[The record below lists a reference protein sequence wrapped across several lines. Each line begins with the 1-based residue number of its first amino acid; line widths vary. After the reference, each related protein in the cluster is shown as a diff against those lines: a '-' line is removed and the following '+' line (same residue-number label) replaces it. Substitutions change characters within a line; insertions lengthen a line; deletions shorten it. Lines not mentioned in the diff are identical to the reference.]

1 MKLGVYFRESWHNL
15 RSDKLYTL
23 VYIIAVAFSLAIVMT
38 YLTVV
43 AMRTQNSYPETHR
56 DRMLS
61 IPLIYLELG
70 TTSSMEQSVSKDFIA
85 QFLSE
90 PLPGVEAWTAVK
102 TEEFKVYNS
111 AGEPLKMVVEFI
123 DSSFTDIFPLEVL
136 YGGPITADGALR
148 NVPDVL
154 MAESAAA
161 ALLGRKDV
169 VGESIFFNNKEYRIC
184 GVVRDVP
191 QTATYAFA
199 QIWVPDTEPTLMDV
213 QLREWALANNNNVM
227 VGPYEIELLAGSRR
241 DFSAI
246 RSEMQDRIDRY
257 NQSGVSSWKLSLA
270 YGMPTVRE
278 RIFMYDSA
286 AAYTWIGVVVVL
298 LVLLVPV
305 FNLSGMTGSGMEA
318 RMAEFGVRKSFG
330 AWRGAIVRQIVGE
343 NLLLTLI
350 GGAVGLLLSYLLL
363 YLLQDELYDLLP
375 LNSMVEF
382 GYFEFI
388 PAPAF
393 TFRSFFKVSLYLLL
407 LALVLVVN
415 LLSALVPASKVIR
428 RPITES
434 LNSQR

>member
-23 VYIIAVAFSLAIVMT
+23 VYIIAVAFSLAMVMT

-111 AGEPLKMVVEFI
+111 AGEPLKMAVEFI

-169 VGESIFFNNKEYRIC
+169 VGESIFFNNKEYRVC

-213 QLREWALANNNNVM
+213 QLREWALVNDNM
-227 VGPYEIELLAGSRR
+227 
-241 DFSAI
+241 
-246 RSEMQDRIDRY
+246 
-257 NQSGVSSWKLSLA
+257 SW
-270 YGMPTVRE
+270 
-278 RIFMYDSA
+278 
-286 AAYTWIGVVVVL
+286 
-298 LVLLVPV
+298 
-305 FNLSGMTGSGMEA
+305 
-318 RMAEFGVRKSFG
+318 
-330 AWRGAIVRQIVGE
+330 
-343 NLLLTLI
+343 
-350 GGAVGLLLSYLLL
+350 
-363 YLLQDELYDLLP
+363 
-375 LNSMVEF
+375 
-382 GYFEFI
+382 
-388 PAPAF
+388 
-393 TFRSFFKVSLYLLL
+393 
-407 LALVLVVN
+407 
-415 LLSALVPASKVIR
+415 
-428 RPITES
+428 
-434 LNSQR
+434 